1 MIVLESQR
9 RRGLIGRLET
19 GKDVLESMRD
29 LCVREKVETAT
40 FTGFGYIRNPTIQ
53 IFRPEHRRY
62 VKAPETHEGD
72 YLATSINGSVSFHQ
86 DARELNVSIAATSVK
101 DGSVIAGELISG
113 EVISFEF
120 SIQSF
125 DDVRLFRDVDP
136 NTGLRQWVMM
146 EIIEEETVEKVEDSG
161 VAKST
166 KKVAPEPP
174 VALGDTHIDIKT
186 GDFLEH
192 PKLGMCEVVE
202 LIGDSRLAIKLPNDR
217 VVELHRGIVRLEFVE
232 EKDEHSVYRV
242 SIKRKRA

>member
-1 MIVLESQR
+1 MIVVESQR

-19 GKDVLESMRD
+19 GKDVLESIRD

-40 FTGFGYIRNPTIQ
+40 FTGFGYIRNPTVQ

-62 VKAPETHEGD
+62 VKAPEVHEGD
-72 YLATSINGSVSFHQ
+72 FLATSVMGSVSFHQ
-86 DARELNVSIAATSVK
+86 EARELNVSISATSVEN
-101 DGSVIAGELISG
+101 GTLIAGELLSG

-120 SIQSF
+120 SLQSF
-125 DDVRLFRDVDP
+125 DDVRLFRDTDP

-146 EIIEEETVEKVEDSG
+146 DIIEAPTDEKEDDTS

-166 KKVAPEPP
+166 KKVSPEPA
-174 VALGDTHIDIKT
+174 VALGDVNIDIKI

-217 VVELHRGIVRLEFVE
+217 IVELHRGIVRLELVE
-232 EKDEHSVYRV
+232 AKAKNSVYRV